1 MARTRRTL
9 LILGI
14 LLVCFVGDQATKV
27 VARNYLEG
35 AGVNSYLGDSFRL
48 CFAENHGAFL
58 SLGAGLTAQGRNL
71 IFIGGVGAI
80 LLALLIYT
88 LASRSLS
95 RFATVA
101 LSLII
106 AGGLSNLYDRIF
118 NHGAVIDFLNLGLG
132 AVLRTGIFN
141 VADMFITAGVIMM
154 LIESFKP
161 ESGSDAA

>member
-14 LLVCFVGDQATKV
+14 LLACFAADQASKL
-27 VARNYLEG
+27 VARSYLEG
-35 AGVNSYLGDSFRL
+35 AGIYSYLGDSFRL
-48 CFAENHGAFL
+48 CFAENRGAFL

-88 LASRSLS
+88 LVSRSLS
-95 RFATVA
+95 RFSTVA
-101 LSLII
+101 LSLIL

-118 NHGAVIDFLNLGLG
+118 NAGAVIDFLNLGYG
-132 AVLRTGIFN
+132 TVLRTGIFN
-141 VADMFITAGVIMM
+141 VADMFITAGVVMM
-154 LIESFKP
+154 LVESFWQP
-161 ESGSDAA
+161 SGRSAA